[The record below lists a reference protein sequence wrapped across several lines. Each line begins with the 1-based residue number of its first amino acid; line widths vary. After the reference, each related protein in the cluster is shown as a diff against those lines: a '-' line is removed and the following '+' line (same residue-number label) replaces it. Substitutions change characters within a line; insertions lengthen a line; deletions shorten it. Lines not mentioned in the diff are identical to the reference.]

1 MAFRFVLFLVSH
13 LFLRM
18 SHLLFP
24 LAFDLLASLR
34 ARPIAS
40 IASCLS
46 VQKFCSFA
54 CSSELLL
61 LTTSLMG
68 VNAAA
73 LSTDSAGPGLRCGDG
88 IPCVG
93 ISCVPSLAAPT

>member
-1 MAFRFVLFLVSH
+1 MEFRFVLFLVSH
-13 LFLRM
+13 FFLRM
-18 SHLLFP
+18 SPFLFP

-34 ARPIAS
+34 ARPIAP

-46 VQKFCSFA
+46 LQKLRTFA
-54 CSSELLL
+54 CRSELLL

-73 LSTDSAGPGLRCGDG
+73 LSTDSPGPGL
-88 IPCVG
+88 
-93 ISCVPSLAAPT
+93 

>member
-13 LFLRM
+13 FFLRM
-18 SHLLFP
+18 SHFFFP

-34 ARPIAS
+34 ARPIAP

-46 VQKFCSFA
+46 LKKFRTFA
-54 CSSELLL
+54 CRSDLLL
-61 LTTSLMG
+61 PTTSLMG

-73 LSTDSAGPGLRCGDG
+73 LSTDSAGPGL
-88 IPCVG
+88 
-93 ISCVPSLAAPT
+93 